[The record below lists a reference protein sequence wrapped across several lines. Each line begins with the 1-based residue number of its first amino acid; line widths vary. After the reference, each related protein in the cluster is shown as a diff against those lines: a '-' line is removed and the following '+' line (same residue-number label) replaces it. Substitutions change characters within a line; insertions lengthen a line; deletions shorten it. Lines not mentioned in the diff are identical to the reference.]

1 MIKSKFSYFPLVW
14 MFCSRTP
21 NNGIN
26 KVHERALRIALDN
39 NIESFLELLGK
50 SQVVTNHQQN
60 IWILMTELF
69 KVVNNLLCPIM
80 HNFVA
85 AVN

>member
-1 MIKSKFSYFPLVW
+1 
-14 MFCSRTP
+14 MFCSRAP

-26 KVHERALRIALDN
+26 KVHERVLRIALDN
-39 NIESFLELLGK
+39 NIESFLKLLGK

-85 AVN
+85 TVN

>member
-1 MIKSKFSYFPLVW
+1 
-14 MFCSRTP
+14 MFCSRTS

-39 NIESFLELLGK
+39 NIESFLKLLGK

-85 AVN
+85 TVN